1 MNLFSSLIVYS
12 MDGLYLKWRWRF
24 MWTIFIDSVSWV
36 ILAAVCLT
44 LAVGIYRLS
53 ERIKRGV

>member
-1 MNLFSSLIVYS
+1 
-12 MDGLYLKWRWRF
+12 

-36 ILAAVCLT
+36 ILAAVLST

-53 ERIKRGV
+53 GYIKRVGRGIYG